1 MGNGIVA
8 TAKAASLREPVGSI
22 LSGLASLAEPAEFDP
37 RTDSP
42 EFTIATNDYPMLL
55 IFPRLIRNLRAQGIN
70 PRFHFMPSG
79 IPSANLSRASRCHL
93 LITPAPP
100 NVKDILRERLLQ
112 SRMVCFYDAEMR
124 WPPRSWKQFG
134 ESNRVDVRFSDTE
147 SSIMVLPSV
156 DTAALKGPA
165 VTVPNFNALT
175 EFIKGS
181 DLITTQ
187 LELMKQGPLKD
198 LDSAPLPVKTQPLSL
213 YMAWH
218 ERDDKPPAQQ
228 WLRQQVR
235 ETVGLILAA
244 K

>member
-1 MGNGIVA
+1 V
-8 TAKAASLREPVGSI
+8 ESI

-42 EFTIATNDYPMLL
+42 EFTIATNDFPMLL

-79 IPSANLSRASRCHL
+79 VPSANLSRASRCHL

-100 NVKDILRERLLQ
+100 KADDILRERLLQ

-124 WPPRSWKQFG
+124 QPPRSWKQFG

-156 DTAALKGPA
+156 DTAALKEPA

-175 EFIKGS
+175 EFIKGT

-198 LDSAPLPVKTQPLSL
+198 LESAPLPVKTRSLSL

-218 ERDDKPPAQQ
+218 ERDDEVPAHK
-228 WLRQQVR
+228 WLRQQIR
-235 ETVGLILAA
+235 ETVGLILAE